1 MGKSSK
7 ESISS
12 NLIWRLMERF
22 GAQGVTFVVSIILAR
37 LLDPDVYGTVA
48 LVTVFTSIMQV
59 FVDSGL
65 GNALIQ
71 KMEADDIDFSSV
83 FYFNI
88 VFCILLYIFMFF
100 LAPIISNFYNR
111 GDLVPILRVLSLTII
126 ISGLKNVQQAYVS
139 RNMMFKK
146 FFFSTLGGTLGAA
159 IIGIW
164 MAYAGF
170 GVWALVAQNLLNVL
184 IDTIVLW
191 FTVKWRPVKKFSFGR
206 LKSLFSYGW
215 KLLTA
220 QLVDTIYE
228 DFRSLIIGKYYSSS
242 DLAYY
247 NRGKQLPQ
255 LAVTNINTAIDS
267 VLFPSMSMEQNNL
280 ERVKAMTSRAV
291 KTTSYVITPI
301 MIGLAVCAEP
311 LVIILLTDKWLP
323 SVTYMRIFCFGMAL
337 TPILLANLNA
347 IKAIGRSDIYL
358 KLEIVRKCV
367 GFVTLFSMMWFGV
380 KAIAYS
386 YLLNCVINVIVN
398 SMPNKKLLNYGFFE
412 QAKDIIPSYLLS
424 ILMGALVYCV
434 TFLNLDAVPTLSIQ
448 ILLGVAI
455 YISTSAVL
463 KIDSFRYIYS
473 STFQKFNWL
482 RKAF

>member
-1 MGKSSK
+1 MGSSSK
-7 ESISS
+7 ESVTS

-71 KMEADDIDFSSV
+71 KVDADDIDFSSV
-83 FYFNI
+83 FYFNM
-88 VFCILLYIFMFF
+88 VFCVFLYTLMF
-100 LAPIISNFYNR
+100 LAAPTISRLYNR
-111 GDLVPILRVLSLTII
+111 TDLIPVLRVLSLTIVV
-126 ISGLKNVQQAYVS
+126 SGLKNVQQAYVS

-146 FFFSTLGGTLGAA
+146 FFFSTLGGTIGAA

-170 GVWALVAQNLLNVL
+170 GVWALVAQNLFNVT

-191 FTVKWRPVKKFSFGR
+191 FTVKWRPIKTFSFKR
-206 LKSLFSYGW
+206 LKRLFSYGW
-215 KLLTA
+215 KLLIA

-247 NRGKQLPQ
+247 NRGKQFPQ

-301 MIGLAVCAEP
+301 MTGLAVCAEP
-311 LVIILLTDKWLP
+311 IVILLLTDKWLP

-358 KLEIVRKCV
+358 KLEVTRKCI
-367 GFVTLFSMMWFGV
+367 GFATLFSLMWFGV

-386 YLLNCVINVIVN
+386 YLLNCIINVIVN
-398 SMPNKKLLNYGFFE
+398 TMPNKKLLGYGFFE
-412 QAKDIIPSYLLS
+412 QVKDIFPSYLLS
-424 ILMGALVYCV
+424 ILMGCIVYCV
-434 TFLNLDAVPTLSIQ
+434 TLFNFGALLTLAIQ
-448 ILLGVAI
+448 ILLGVAF
-455 YISTSAVL
+455 YIGVSAIL

-473 STFQKFNWL
+473 IAINYSHM
-482 RKAF
+482 RKDIG

>member
-1 MGKSSK
+1 MGKISK
-7 ESISS
+7 ENISS

-71 KMEADDIDFSSV
+71 KTDADEVDFSSV

-88 VFCILLYIFMFF
+88 VFCVFLYMLMF
-100 LAPIISNFYNR
+100 LMSPVISHFYNQ
-111 GDLVPILRVLSLTII
+111 GDLVPVLRVLGLTII

-146 FFFSTLGGTLGAA
+146 FFFSTLGGTIGAA

-170 GVWALVAQNLLNVL
+170 GVWALVYQNLFNVST
-184 IDTIVLW
+184 DTIILW
-191 FTVKWRPVKKFSFGR
+191 FTVKWRPVKKFSFER
-206 LKSLFSYGW
+206 LKKLFSYGW
-215 KLLTA
+215 KLLAA

-228 DFRSLIIGKYYSSS
+228 DFRSLVIGKYYSSS

-255 LAVTNINTAIDS
+255 LAVTNINTAIES
-267 VLFPSMSMEQNNL
+267 VLFPSMSMEQNDL
-280 ERVKAMTSRAV
+280 KRIKAMTSRAV

-301 MIGLAVCAEP
+301 LIGLAVCAEP
-311 LVIILLTDKWLP
+311 LVIILLTDKWRP

-337 TPILLANLNA
+337 TPISIANLNA

-358 KLEIVRKCV
+358 KLEIARKCI
-367 GFVTLFSMMWFGV
+367 GFATLFSLMWFGV
-380 KAIAYS
+380 KAIASS
-386 YLLNCVINVIVN
+386 YLLNCIISVVVN
-398 SMPNKKLLNYGFFE
+398 SMPNKKLLGYGFFE
-412 QAKDIIPSYLLS
+412 QVKDIIPSYCLS
-424 ILMGALVYCV
+424 ILMGGIVYCV
-434 TFLNLDAVPTLSIQ
+434 TFLNFDAVQTLAIQ
-448 ILLGVAI
+448 ILFGVGF
-455 YISTSAVL
+455 YIGASAAL

-473 STFQKFNWL
+473 IVTNYYHK
-482 RKAF
+482 RKGIK